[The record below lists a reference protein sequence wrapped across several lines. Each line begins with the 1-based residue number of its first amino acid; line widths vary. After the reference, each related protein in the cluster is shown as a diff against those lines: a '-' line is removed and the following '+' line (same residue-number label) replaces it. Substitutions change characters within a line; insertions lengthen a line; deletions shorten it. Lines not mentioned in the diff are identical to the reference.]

1 MAEYTAAPDTRTA
14 LIEAAI
20 ALLQSGGM
28 AALTL
33 RQAAAKAGVSNAAPA
48 HHFDGLPGLLTAT
61 AARAFRLFTAAMTKA
76 RDAAPPDPRAQL
88 LAVGQ
93 GYLTFA
99 RDHAGLFQLMFN
111 SPALCRDDAELTQ
124 ASAAA
129 YAVLRAACA
138 PFVAADPRALE
149 TAVWA
154 LVHGFAALSPAPAEI
169 ACTEGRATPTFE
181 ALLWPLVDGFANSS
195 R

>member
-1 MAEYTAAPDTRTA
+1 MAEESAPPDTRAA
-14 LIEAAI
+14 LIEAALH
-20 ALLQSGGM
+20 LLLTEGMGG
-28 AALTL
+28 LTL
-33 RQAAAKAGVSNAAPA
+33 RRAAARAGVSHAAPA

-61 AARAFRLFTAAMTKA
+61 AARAFRLFTKAMTDA

-93 GYLTFA
+93 GYLAFA
-99 RDHAGLFQLMFN
+99 RDHAGLFHLMFN
-111 SPALCRDDAELTQ
+111 SPALSRNDHDLMQ
-124 ASAAA
+124 ASAES

-138 PFVAADPRALE
+138 PLAAADPHALE

-154 LVHGFAALSPAPAEI
+154 LVHGFAALSPAPTEI
-169 ACTEGRATPTFE
+169 ACSEGRAAPTFE